1 MLNHLKKFLKVDLR
15 YKWLLIN
22 LVFGTFFMIAP
33 YIYMVCPDQQVLT
46 LKGMLCWFGLNQA
59 FFGIGGFMEE
69 ERMDG
74 TFTNLFLYPVQFR
87 QYFIAKALQIG
98 IESYLISLLQIFF
111 FSLCNVHIPDL
122 LHFIVILL
130 INDIITANMG
140 ILFLGFTLKFRKL
153 GSVNALVQQIIGFFS
168 GYSTDI
174 KRYPQIIQFV
184 SYVIPLTYTISL
196 ARNNTFTIHPL

>member
-33 YIYMVCPDQQVLT
+33 YIYMVSPDQQVLT

-74 TFTNLFLYPVQFR
+74 TFTNLFLYPRAIQT
-87 QYFIAKALQIG
+87 
-98 IESYLISLLQIFF
+98 IFHCQ
-111 FSLCNVHIPDL
+111 S
-122 LHFIVILL
+122 
-130 INDIITANMG
+130 ITD
-140 ILFLGFTLKFRKL
+140 R
-153 GSVNALVQQIIGFFS
+153 
-168 GYSTDI
+168 
-174 KRYPQIIQFV
+174 
-184 SYVIPLTYTISL
+184 
-196 ARNNTFTIHPL
+196 H

>member
-33 YIYMVCPDQQVLT
+33 YIYMVSPDQQVLT

-122 LHFIVILL
+122 LHFIVIVE
-130 INDIITANMG
+130 
-140 ILFLGFTLKFRKL
+140 R
-153 GSVNALVQQIIGFFS
+153 QI
-168 GYSTDI
+168 
-174 KRYPQIIQFV
+174 K
-184 SYVIPLTYTISL
+184 YT
-196 ARNNTFTIHPL
+196 

>member
-33 YIYMVCPDQQVLT
+33 YIYMVSPDQQVLT

-74 TFTNLFLYPVQFR
+74 TFTNLFLYPCN
-87 QYFIAKALQIG
+87 
-98 IESYLISLLQIFF
+98 SDNISLPKHYRSALKVILFHYCRF
-111 FSLCNVHIPDL
+111 FSFLSAM
-122 LHFIVILL
+122 FIFLIFCILL
-130 INDIITANMG
+130 
-140 ILFLGFTLKFRKL
+140 LF
-153 GSVNALVQQIIGFFS
+153 
-168 GYSTDI
+168 Y
-174 KRYPQIIQFV
+174 
-184 SYVIPLTYTISL
+184 
-196 ARNNTFTIHPL
+196 

>member
-33 YIYMVCPDQQVLT
+33 YIYMVPPDQQVLT

-111 FSLCNVHIPDL
+111 FFSL
-122 LHFIVILL
+122 
-130 INDIITANMG
+130 
-140 ILFLGFTLKFRKL
+140 
-153 GSVNALVQQIIGFFS
+153 
-168 GYSTDI
+168 
-174 KRYPQIIQFV
+174 
-184 SYVIPLTYTISL
+184 
-196 ARNNTFTIHPL
+196 